1 MHEALERLAGQER
14 VGPSAV
20 AVDELLRRAHEER
33 RRWWR
38 RQGSERGGAG
48 RAKQM
53 IEAVGGA
60 CAAEAEQVLMV
71 GVRVPAEGGCEVGAD
86 LREAER
92 HVGRA
97 GGAVEVAGG
106 EAGRREAGGLLREGV
121 AESPVGDEAVP
132 PAWMEYGYMQSRVHA
147 CE

>member
-1 MHEALERLAGQER
+1 
-14 VGPSAV
+14 
-20 AVDELLRRAHEER
+20 
-33 RRWWR
+33 
-38 RQGSERGGAG
+38 
-48 RAKQM
+48 M

-132 PAWMEYGYMQSRVHA
+132 PAWMDTCNHVCMHVTIDRSVTVGPRGNMCTHGSSNL
-147 CE
+147 CL